1 MQCIYFIFF
10 QDQQEQAEKQ
20 KDKRKDIEKE
30 WKKKEQSQV
39 QQGKKPFFLKKSK
52 TII

>member
-20 KDKRKDIEKE
+20 KDKRKDLEKD
-30 WKKKEQSQV
+30 SSFCYTDDV
-39 QQGKKPFFLKKSK
+39 LSLNNS
-52 TII
+52 

>member
-1 MQCIYFIFF
+1 MNLKLRILL
-10 QDQQEQAEKQ
+10 
-20 KDKRKDIEKE
+20 IEKE
-30 WKKKEQSQV
+30 WKKKEHSQV